1 MTAELHRKYA
11 SWIGGSM
18 IASLS
23 TFDDMCIKANE
34 YLENPGDKGTIVLQK
49 TVF

>member
-1 MTAELHRKYA
+1 
-11 SWIGGSM
+11 M